1 MPNNRA
7 VILGGGTMGADVAA
21 IFAAGGMGVDIVQ
34 RPGKTRDSLQARV
47 ARSVGELGAAK
58 FDLLLHD
65 TLRDVAWKDAGIVV
79 ESVSEDLLLK
89 QNIFAELEALA
100 PADIALTSNSS
111 SFPISEIARGLKSR
125 QRMLGLHFFM
135 PAHMVP
141 LVEVVRSD
149 ATDPAVAQAVFE
161 LMQRLHRKPVM
172 VAKDIPGFLANR
184 MQHALMR
191 EAWSL
196 IERGIA
202 TPEDVDIA
210 VRYGFGFRY
219 VAAGPILQKE
229 MSGLDVNYLASSTV
243 FPDLCNDA
251 KPAAKLQA
259 KVKAG
264 DIGMKSGKGFYDWPA
279 EKIARVRANY
289 NAALKKGIG
298 ILNMESNKGA
308 AEAVADDFSGVTQA
322 RAVWDFSSGDGKIF
336 LERIRLIDNALDLL
350 RDRGI
355 DAHFV
360 VTLRGAVLRLVAMDI
375 GRTSFAGDVIEAEH
389 QQKIRAELQALAARG
404 VKVEACLYSM
414 RKRGVEPGNVP
425 AFVVLE
431 ENVFAN
437 AIALQNKG
445 YAFMRVD

>member
-1 MPNNRA
+1 ME
-7 VILGGGTMGADVAA
+7 
-21 IFAAGGMGVDIVQ
+21 VDIVQ
-34 RPGKTRDSLQARV
+34 RPGKTRDSLRERV
-47 ARSVGELGAAK
+47 ARAIAELEGGK
-58 FDLLLHD
+58 PEVSLHD
-65 TLRDVAWKDAGIVV
+65 TLRDVTWKDAGLVV
-79 ESVSEDLLLK
+79 ESVSEDLALK
-89 QNIFAELEALA
+89 QKIFAELEALA

-111 SFPISEIARGLKSR
+111 SFPISDIARGLDSP

-149 ATDPAVAQAVFE
+149 ASDPAVAQSVFE
-161 LMQRLHRKPVM
+161 LMRQLGRKPVM

-251 KPAAKLQA
+251 KPASKLAA

-264 DIGMKSGKGFYDWPA
+264 EIGMKSGKGFYDWPA
-279 EKIARVRANY
+279 EKIAAAKARY
-289 NAALKKGIG
+289 QSALKRGLE
-298 ILNMESNKGA
+298 ILK
-308 AEAVADDFSGVTQA
+308 ADD
-322 RAVWDFSSGDGKIF
+322 
-336 LERIRLIDNALDLL
+336 
-350 RDRGI
+350 
-355 DAHFV
+355 DA
-360 VTLRGAVLRLVAMDI
+360 G
-375 GRTSFAGDVIEAEH
+375 
-389 QQKIRAELQALAARG
+389 
-404 VKVEACLYSM
+404 
-414 RKRGVEPGNVP
+414 
-425 AFVVLE
+425 
-431 ENVFAN
+431 
-437 AIALQNKG
+437 
-445 YAFMRVD
+445 

>member
-1 MPNNRA
+1 MLPNKRA

-47 ARSVGELGAAK
+47 ARSVAELGAATV
-58 FDLLLHD
+58 DVSLHD
-65 TLRDVAWKDAGIVV
+65 ALRDVAWKDAGIVV
-79 ESVSEDLLLK
+79 ESYSEDLPLK
-89 QNIFAELEALA
+89 QGIFAELEALV

-125 QRMLGLHFFM
+125 HRMLGLHFFM

-141 LVEVVRSD
+141 LVEVVRSE
-149 ATDPAVAQAVFE
+149 ATDPAVAQAVFG

-229 MSGLDVNYLASSTV
+229 MSGLDVNYLASGTV

-251 KPAAKLQA
+251 KPAAILAA

-264 DIGMKSGKGFYDWPA
+264 EIGMKAGKGFYDWPP
-279 EKIARVRANY
+279 EKIARTRARY
-289 NAALKKGIG
+289 QSALKRGLE
-298 ILNMESNKGA
+298 ILK
-308 AEAVADDFSGVTQA
+308 AEDD
-322 RAVWDFSSGDGKIF
+322 
-336 LERIRLIDNALDLL
+336 
-350 RDRGI
+350 
-355 DAHFV
+355 
-360 VTLRGAVLRLVAMDI
+360 
-375 GRTSFAGDVIEAEH
+375 AG
-389 QQKIRAELQALAARG
+389 
-404 VKVEACLYSM
+404 
-414 RKRGVEPGNVP
+414 
-425 AFVVLE
+425 
-431 ENVFAN
+431 
-437 AIALQNKG
+437 
-445 YAFMRVD
+445 

>member
-1 MPNNRA
+1 MLSNKRA

-21 IFAAGGMGVDIVQ
+21 IFAGGGMGVDIVQ

-47 ARSVGELGAAK
+47 ARSVGELGAAQV
-58 FDLLLHD
+58 DVLLHD

-79 ESVSEDLLLK
+79 ESYSEDLSLK
-89 QNIFAELEALA
+89 QRVFADLEALA

-125 QRMLGLHFFM
+125 HRMLGLHFFM
-135 PAHMVP
+135 PAHIVP
-141 LVEVVRSD
+141 LVEVVRSE
-149 ATDPAVAQAVFE
+149 ATDPDVAQAVFG
-161 LMQRLHRKPVM
+161 LMQHLRRKPVM

-251 KPAAKLQA
+251 KPAAKLAA
-259 KVKAG
+259 KVRAG
-264 DIGMKSGKGFYDWPA
+264 EVGMKAGKGFYDWPP
-279 EKIARVRANY
+279 EKIARTKARY
-289 NAALKKGIG
+289 QTALKRGLE
-298 ILNMESNKGA
+298 ILK
-308 AEAVADDFSGVTQA
+308 AEDD
-322 RAVWDFSSGDGKIF
+322 
-336 LERIRLIDNALDLL
+336 
-350 RDRGI
+350 
-355 DAHFV
+355 
-360 VTLRGAVLRLVAMDI
+360 
-375 GRTSFAGDVIEAEH
+375 AG
-389 QQKIRAELQALAARG
+389 
-404 VKVEACLYSM
+404 
-414 RKRGVEPGNVP
+414 
-425 AFVVLE
+425 
-431 ENVFAN
+431 
-437 AIALQNKG
+437 
-445 YAFMRVD
+445 

>member
-1 MPNNRA
+1 MLPDKRA

-34 RPGKTRDSLQARV
+34 RPGKTRDSLRARV

-58 FDLLLHD
+58 VDVLLHD
-65 TLRDVAWKDAGIVV
+65 ALRDVAWKDAGIVV
-79 ESVSEDLLLK
+79 ESYSEDLPLK
-89 QNIFAELEALA
+89 QGIFAELEALA
-100 PADIALTSNSS
+100 PADIALASNSS

-125 QRMLGLHFFM
+125 HRMLGLHFFM

-141 LVEVVRSD
+141 LVEVVQSE
-149 ATDPAVAQAVFE
+149 ATDPAVAQAVFG
-161 LMQRLHRKPVM
+161 LMQDLHRKPVM

-243 FPDLCNDA
+243 FPDLCNDT
-251 KPAAKLQA
+251 KPAAILAA

-264 DIGMKSGKGFYDWPA
+264 DIGMKAGKGFYDWPP
-279 EKIARVRANY
+279 EKIARTKARY
-289 NAALKKGIG
+289 QSALKRGLE
-298 ILNMESNKGA
+298 ILK
-308 AEAVADDFSGVTQA
+308 AEDD
-322 RAVWDFSSGDGKIF
+322 
-336 LERIRLIDNALDLL
+336 
-350 RDRGI
+350 
-355 DAHFV
+355 
-360 VTLRGAVLRLVAMDI
+360 
-375 GRTSFAGDVIEAEH
+375 AG
-389 QQKIRAELQALAARG
+389 
-404 VKVEACLYSM
+404 
-414 RKRGVEPGNVP
+414 
-425 AFVVLE
+425 
-431 ENVFAN
+431 
-437 AIALQNKG
+437 
-445 YAFMRVD
+445 